1 MKRFVFPLAAAL
13 CFVVLVSHHSTV
25 SAKDTWISVKTKNLH
40 LIGNANEKEI
50 RKVALKLEQFRE
62 VFTRLVPHLKYNT
75 PVPTTVVVF
84 KSKSAYEPFGPPAT
98 GGFFQSGSDV
108 NYIGLTTEQFF
119 DAFEAFCKRR

>member
-62 VFTRLVPHLKYNT
+62 VFTRLVPHLKYDT
-75 PVPTTVVVF
+75 DVGLC
-84 KSKSAYEPFGPPAT
+84 SARAVTDCGNAKLRKCEIAEYGNMEC
-98 GGFFQSGSDV
+98 
-108 NYIGLTTEQFF
+108 E
-119 DAFEAFCKRR
+119 